1 MSKIIKTATRK
12 KRRAGGKE
20 KIYLNITLD
29 RMDRF
34 EVRIELI
41 EKTLNVIDKLQKRF
55 PNLIVKIDT
64 SMH

>member
-29 RMDRF
+29 RMERF
-34 EVRIELI
+34 EVRFELI

-55 PNLIVKIDT
+55 PNLIVKFDV

>member
-1 MSKIIKTATRK
+1 MFKIIKAVTRK
-12 KRRAGGKE
+12 IRWAGGKK
-20 KIYLNITLD
+20 KIYLSITFD
-29 RMDRF
+29 RVDRF